1 MSKKPRTEFSNKYH
15 EDQLLFI
22 LMSYRFRV
30 DRIQKII
37 ANPIF
42 EAPTQVQK
50 VRTELIEILRQLKS
64 LGWYVPHFQN

>member
-1 MSKKPRTEFSNKYH
+1 MSKKPRTEFRNKYH